1 MSRGSFI
8 DRILVNLVHLAHVLT
23 CRRHCLRQRAL
34 SRILQVPRRVRA
46 RHISRDDLARDKLLM
61 LLWLTLRRQPTW
73 LAFKIP
79 RILLGLHM
87 PLVVV
92 KSSGVRHLIGVRV
105 LRAVQPVERFIL
117 LPVEPGLC

>member
-1 MSRGSFI
+1 
-8 DRILVNLVHLAHVLT
+8 
-23 CRRHCLRQRAL
+23 
-34 SRILQVPRRVRA
+34 
-46 RHISRDDLARDKLLM
+46 M
-61 LLWLTLRRQPTW
+61 LLWLALRRQPTW

-79 RILLGLHM
+79 RILLSLHM